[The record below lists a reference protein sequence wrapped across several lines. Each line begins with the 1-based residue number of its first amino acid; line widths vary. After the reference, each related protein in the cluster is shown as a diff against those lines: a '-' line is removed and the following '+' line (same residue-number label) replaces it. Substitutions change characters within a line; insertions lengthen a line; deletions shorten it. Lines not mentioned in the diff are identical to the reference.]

1 MSEYFD
7 QNPISQLA
15 ILVTR
20 EGQAERISPLSG
32 AFLASGVW
40 LGLTTRAGNPVD
52 HIKALQNKKKL
63 EARGEPS
70 LQNVM
75 EMARAGLA

>member
-1 MSEYFD
+1 M
-7 QNPISQLA
+7 
-15 ILVTR
+15 TR
-20 EGQAERISPLSG
+20 EGQSERISPLSG
-32 AFLASGVW
+32 AL
-40 LGLTTRAGNPVD
+40 LLTEACAQLTKCAGNPVD

-70 LQNVM
+70 LQNVL